1 MFEFYSAVTSLN
13 GGDMLGLC
21 AFCTLFLRDIEAV
34 DLPFSPP
41 PLAPPCGVVECG
53 WIVSSHSYPY

>member
-34 DLPFSPP
+34 DLPFS
-41 PLAPPCGVVECG
+41 LLLLLLRAE
-53 WIVSSHSYPY
+53 W